1 MAKVITL
8 KGKIVEDF
16 QLTSGKLSYL
26 LQKNIDEKEALRKF
40 ATKITIVPET
50 VRVYSPIVEKK

>member
-8 KGKIVEDF
+8 KGKIIEDF

-26 LQKNIDEKEALRKF
+26 LQKNIDEKEVLRKF